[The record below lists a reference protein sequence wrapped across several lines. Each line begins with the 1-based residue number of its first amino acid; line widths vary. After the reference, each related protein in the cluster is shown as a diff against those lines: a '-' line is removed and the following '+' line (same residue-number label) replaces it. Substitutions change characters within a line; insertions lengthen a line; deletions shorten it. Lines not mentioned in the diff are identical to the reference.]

1 MLVDNATTYRRV
13 ITDLKVADSPSFVI
27 DVETDG
33 LDPFGENEICG
44 IGLSSLHDDK
54 SYYFPIRHKQGDN
67 LPMMCYQELIYFLSS
82 VTELIG
88 YNLKFD
94 LHFLRKDRLQFNQY
108 VRLVDAIV
116 MVRLTEPTVIKDLDL
131 TSTLKRTYGEE
142 AAQYDLDMK
151 QYLRTNKWTKDFS
164 LASPEM
170 LGAYCEQDVLWT
182 KRLYQDRLQLI
193 KKSSQEAVWQ
203 LQVELTTVLM
213 RMEDRG
219 ITIDTDYAQSTMER
233 IESRKVSLSQE
244 IFEITGEFNI
254 NSTKQLGEI
263 LNASG
268 IYSPI
273 LTPKGK
279 QSWNEAALIRIN
291 HPIAGLVR
299 QYRTLEKLRST
310 YLEPNLSKKILHTS
324 FCNWGTV
331 TGRGSSRNP
340 NLQNIPRNHFKLS
353 KRVLSKDDLEDVRKR
368 INAIMASK
376 GGEGIEDL
384 DDEVLNT
391 WGFIGDES
399 FDETDETQLAIRR
412 LFIARPGYHLVSFD
426 YSQMEVRVFLS
437 YIKNE
442 TIEELLHRDDVDFHS
457 EAAKLAFHSEEDN
470 DDFKFF
476 RQMAKAVTFGTIY
489 GIGNKK
495 LSIQLGT
502 TPKEAGQYKRQ
513 YFAGLKGSKEFVNSV
528 MRMVETRGWIK
539 NRYGRVY
546 HIPEQLAYKGVNYL
560 VQGTSADILNERMV
574 EVYKILWNTDS
585 HLLLQVHDEVICE
598 IPKDEMSTMIP
609 LIRDCLKV
617 NSLDIPLQVDVDIC
631 NPSWASKY
639 VFNPISLNGTGDID
653 RIEDYIDWEVIPHG
667 NF

>member
-1 MLVDNATTYRRV
+1 MLIDNVPAFRQA
-13 ITDLKVADSPSFVI
+13 IAELKEESSFVI

-44 IGLSSLHDDK
+44 IGLSPCDGDK

-82 VTELIG
+82 VTELVG

-94 LHFLRKDRLQFNQY
+94 LHFLRKDNLQFNQY
-108 VRLVDAIV
+108 ERLIDVIV

-142 AAQYDLDMK
+142 AAQYDIDMK
-151 QYLRTNKWTKDFS
+151 QHLRTNKWTKDFS
-164 LASPEM
+164 LAPPDM

-182 KRLYQDRLQLI
+182 KRLYRDREQLI
-193 KKSSQEAVWQ
+193 KKSSQGEVWQ
-203 LQVELTTVLM
+203 SQIELTTVLM

-233 IESRKVSLSQE
+233 IEARKVSLAEE

-263 LNASG
+263 LNDHG

-279 QSWNEAALIRIN
+279 QSWNEAALIRLN

-331 TGRGSSRNP
+331 TGRGSSRSP

-353 KRVLSKDDLEDVRKR
+353 NRSLSKDGLEDVRRR
-368 INAIMASK
+368 INAIVAAK
-376 GGEGIEDL
+376 GGEGVEDL

-399 FDETDETQLAIRR
+399 FDAEDEAQLAIRR
-412 LFIARPGYHLVSFD
+412 LFVPRPGYNLVSFD
-426 YSQMEVRVFLS
+426 YSQMEVRIFLS
-437 YIKNE
+437 YIKND
-442 TIEELLHRDDVDFHS
+442 TIKELLHRDDVDFHG

-495 LSIQLGT
+495 LSLQLGT

-528 MRMVETRGWIK
+528 ARMVETRGWIK

-574 EVYKILWNTDS
+574 EVYKILWNTNS

-598 IPKDEMSTMIP
+598 IPDNEMSTMIP
-609 LIRDCLKV
+609 LVRDCLKE
-617 NSLDIPLQVDVDIC
+617 NSLGIPLQVDVEIC
-631 NPSWASKY
+631 APSWATKME
-639 VFNPISLNGTGDID
+639 FEAWTNDQTDDI
-653 RIEDYIDWEVIPHG
+653 IDYIDWDDIP
-667 NF
+667 